1 MGTQL
6 VAPKFGE
13 KIDPLKLRVPTPISG
28 VPNAAPYRRQ
38 SALLRFPIV
47 GVVPE
52 IPPGQ
57 VGRRI
62 PEVVRMA
69 RRVRARCPND
79 VRAREETTSGAV
91 VVLAKGDVTDRTGD
105 DD

>member
-1 MGTQL
+1 MGLSTVSL
-6 VAPKFGE
+6 FLA
-13 KIDPLKLRVPTPISG
+13 TPWGDLNRS
-28 VPNAAPYRRQ
+28 
-38 SALLRFPIV
+38 
-47 GVVPE
+47 
-52 IPPGQ
+52 PGP
-57 VGRRI
+57 GF

>member
-1 MGTQL
+1 MVIQHHS
-6 VAPKFGE
+6 K
-13 KIDPLKLRVPTPISG
+13 DG
-28 VPNAAPYRRQ
+28 VQ
-38 SALLRFPIV
+38 TLLTV
-47 GVVPE
+47 
-52 IPPGQ
+52 
-57 VGRRI
+57 

-105 DD
+105 DDL